1 MRSIK
6 IKYFKSNNIVYIYIY
21 KLKLKPLLI
30 TLKIVKVIINNYDFK
45 LKVKIMV
52 DNYSFYRLKQ
62 NKTIVTNY
70 DFMMW

>member
-30 TLKIVKVIINNYDFK
+30 TLKIVKVVINNYDFK
-45 LKVKIMV
+45 LKVKIIV
-52 DNYSFYRLKQ
+52 DNYNFDRFKK
-62 NKTIVTNY
+62 NKAIVTNY
-70 DFMMW
+70 SFMM

>member
-30 TLKIVKVIINNYDFK
+30 ILKIVKVVINNYDFK
-45 LKVKIMV
+45 LKVKIMI
-52 DNYSFYRLKQ
+52 DNYSFDR
-62 NKTIVTNY
+62 
-70 DFMMW
+70 F

>member
-52 DNYSFYRLKQ
+52 DNYSFYCLKQ

-70 DFMMW
+70 DFMM

>member
-70 DFMMW
+70 DFMM